1 MKILMLNSYYDKGG
15 AARAALRLAKALP
28 LVGVEVDYRSV
39 YKKHLLPWEKARYLM
54 RVAQD
59 RLPGNFKAKAKVM
72 FSAGQPD
79 NKSLVKEIN
88 SSDADIV
95 HIHWIHGG
103 GLSIED
109 IAKINKPV
117 VWSLHDMWAFT
128 GGCHYDQG
136 CARFIEGC
144 GNCPLLKSKHR
155 GDLSRRVMKRKM
167 DLFSSKHDIAI
178 VGLSRWMLRQAGR
191 SKATAGMVK
200 VNLPNPINTSAFSP
214 LEKRLAR
221 KRLELPQ
228 DKKLILF
235 GAMSATDDPRKGYQ
249 ELIQALRALDVRS
262 EDVEVMVFGSNEP
275 DEKPDIGI
283 AIHYLGNISDDKRL
297 QATYSAADVMVVP
310 SLQENL
316 SNAIMESLACGTPV
330 VCFDI
335 GGNSDMVEHLKTG
348 YLALPCDPLSLAE
361 GIRWVILNK
370 RHGELSANARN
381 KVVEE
386 FDEIPVANRYLSF
399 YQECLLSKEKADKRL
414 AAVKS

>member
-39 YKKHLLPWEKARYLM
+39 YKKHMLPWEKARYLM

-79 NKSLVKEIN
+79 NKSLVKDIN
-88 SSDADIV
+88 ASDADIV

-109 IAKINKPV
+109 IARINKPV

-144 GNCPLLKSKHR
+144 GNCPLLNSEQQE
-155 GDLSRRVMKRKM
+155 DLSHRVMKRKM
-167 DLFSSKHDIAI
+167 ALFSGKHDIAI

-191 SKATAGMVK
+191 SKATAGVVK

-381 KVVEE
+381 KVVKD

-399 YQECLLSKEKADKRL
+399 YQERLLSKEKADKRL
-414 AAVKS
+414 AAVKP